1 MLGTFLDKAT
11 GLLDRNFL
19 LAYWFPVFVAASL
32 AALIHIWV
40 CGFQETVEWWQQD
53 WIAKSQVGGFVAQVW
68 FLVGILVLIT
78 VLAYLLQPFTR
89 LIIRSY
95 EGYWPLS
102 IRSWFAAKGE
112 YKVWEEKS
120 IQRTQAEAE
129 AEETNDWSKYN
140 DLQAQL
146 FYGYPSRSSRLM
158 PTRLGNVLRAAEDYS
173 KSAYGMDSV
182 FWWPRLWPLLPEA
195 MRKEIDGA
203 LIPVMALLNFSSL
216 VMVVAL
222 WGLAYLSQQG
232 LWWRAVMVV
241 VGGVILALIS
251 YRAAVAQ
258 AQDYG
263 ERIRSAIDLY
273 RFDLLKALHQKL
285 PETLAEES
293 GLWERM
299 MLWLYSN
306 DRGAVADMKYDQES
320 SSVKRNSP

>member
-1 MLGTFLDKAT
+1 MFGTFLDKAT

-19 LAYWFPVFVAASL
+19 LAYWFPVFIAASL
-32 AALIHIWV
+32 AALIRIWV
-40 CGFQETVEWWQQD
+40 SGFEASVQWWQQD
-53 WIAKSQVGGFVAQVW
+53 WIAKSQVGGFITQIW
-68 FLVGILVLIT
+68 ILVGILVLIT

-95 EGYWPLS
+95 EGYWPTGL
-102 IRSWFAAKGE
+102 RSWFTARGE
-112 YKVWEEKS
+112 YKAWQEKS
-120 IQRTQAEAE
+120 TQRTQAEE
-129 AEETNDWSKYN
+129 AEDWSKYS

-146 FYGYPSRSSRLM
+146 FYGYPQRPSRLM

-195 MRKEIDGA
+195 VKTEIDGA
-203 LIPVMALLNFSSL
+203 LTLVVALLNFSL
-216 VMVVAL
+216 LMVLVAL
-222 WGLAYLSQQG
+222 GGSVYLGIEGNWLRILLVALGGIGLSF
-232 LWWRAVMVV
+232 V
-241 VGGVILALIS
+241 S

-273 RFDLLKALHQKL
+273 RFDLLKALHQPL
-285 PETLAEES
+285 PETLNDES
-293 GLWERM
+293 GLWERL

-306 DRGAVADMKYDQES
+306 DRVAVADMKYDLKS
-320 SSVKRNSP
+320 SSPKENPS